1 MSHSFTIAAIG
12 GSGPKATAVNF
23 LKNEDGIRLWTWM
36 SNDIAFRLRPGMT
49 VVAEQAS
56 FGKVETTYDKAGV
69 TMELKVPKAQVF
81 LGGSVT
87 VRKPEAETL
96 APATVVFED
105 GVEDY
110 ARSYDAKNSG
120 RPTIIIDDEASF

>member
-23 LKNEDGIRLWTWM
+23 LKTEDGVRLWAWM
-36 SNDIAFRLRPGMT
+36 SNDIARALRPGMT

-56 FGKVETTYDKAGV
+56 FGKVESTYEKAGV
-69 TMELKVPKAQVF
+69 VTELKVPKAQVF
-81 LGGSVT
+81 LGGSVII
-87 VRKPEAETL
+87 RKPETEAL
-96 APATVVFED
+96 APLSVTFED

-110 ARSYDAKNSG
+110 ARAYDAKKAS
-120 RPTIIIDDEASF
+120 PVIDDDEAF